1 MNLKDDVKPITYLK
15 NHTADLVREVHE
27 NGRTVVITQN
37 GEAKVVLMD
46 VESFDRGRRAMAL
59 LRVLALAQSD
69 IEAGRTVTQDEA
81 FARAERTIGQK
92 FKA

>member
-27 NGRTVVITQN
+27 NNRTVVITQN

-46 VESFDRGRRAMAL
+46 VESFDRGRQAMAL
-59 LRVLALAQSD
+59 LRMLAFAQSD
-69 IEAGRTVTQDEA
+69 IEAGRTVTQDKA
-81 FARAERTIGQK
+81 FARAERAIRQK
-92 FKA
+92 NKP